1 LFYPA
6 EASLMQVGSGH
17 FRRKVWNPDR
27 FDVLLCLRLGG
38 QLQLEFGDL
47 ISTLCFLAL
56 KYNSNQ

>member
-1 LFYPA
+1 
-6 EASLMQVGSGH
+6 MQVGSGH